1 MTATGAIKSPLLLA
15 RGKTIALDSLSTL
28 TRRQRDRKVKS
39 GDTDAKQK
47 NEWKYKKEQS
57 PSFLSQFAFAPF
69 PVGGREEGDCAMMMM
84 TDKAFCN

>member
-39 GDTDAKQK
+39 GDTDAKKK
-47 NEWKYKKEQS
+47 NEWQYKKNNRRRFYPSLHSPHFQS
-57 PSFLSQFAFAPF
+57 
-69 PVGGREEGDCAMMMM
+69 EGER
-84 TDKAFCN
+84 KATAR